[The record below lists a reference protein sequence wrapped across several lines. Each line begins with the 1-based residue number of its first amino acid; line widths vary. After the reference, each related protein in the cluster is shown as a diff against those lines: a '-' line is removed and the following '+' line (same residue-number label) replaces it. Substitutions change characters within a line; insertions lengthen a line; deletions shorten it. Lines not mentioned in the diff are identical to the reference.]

1 MVGAE
6 RPSVSESATI
16 DAWEHRSGRVASARI
31 LIVGLLVIGIA
42 AGLFVEQSR
51 SAARNRDRA
60 AADHL
65 ANAMASEVATL
76 LEQWRGEILIA
87 AQNQAFSDWSTEP
100 SLRPA
105 ARVSFESALLAIHTL
120 YPSRVGEACVID
132 RTGRELAR
140 QINAEIAAVPDL
152 SPDETGNGF
161 FTPAL
166 ELDPGEVLQHLPSRS
181 PDTGDW
187 VISVATP
194 VAVAGT
200 NEFVVHFEVPL
211 IEIRRRL
218 ADLVDGAGHARIVDH
233 SRGIVLVDTGAPAQ
247 LDSEPL
253 ALISSAPVEGVMSDR
268 FVEPDR
274 VDGVV
279 SDNEWTIQALV
290 PYSDAFSGS
299 IVAQLVG
306 LIVALGALVGLTVS
320 QAKRVSAV
328 EALRLE
334 EEQFRR
340 AFDDSP
346 IGMALMS
353 LDGTVLRVN
362 GALCTIVG
370 TDATHL
376 LGKLSSEVPGGTI
389 LQVEAAD
396 LGRLVDGRTPML
408 QREMRHE
415 RSSGTW
421 CDCRVTLSVLKPSAR
436 AQARIVAQ
444 VVDETDARM
453 LRHRLE
459 HQATHDSLTGLP
471 NRALL
476 IERTTAAL
484 ERARETRSTVALI
497 FLDLDHFKVVNDSL
511 GHEAGDELLVAVGER
526 LVEAVRSWDMVGRLG
541 GDEFVV
547 LCDPIE
553 DTAAAETVAERI
565 TLLMSRPFVVRGR
578 TLHVSASLGV
588 ALTAGGGSTTPADL
602 LREADTAAYR
612 AKERG
617 RARYELFDDAMRAR
631 AEAQLDLEDGLRN
644 ALMRD
649 ELRVHYQ
656 PIIDLASGSV
666 GGVEALV
673 RWEHPERGL
682 LLPGSFIEAAEGSG
696 LIVSLGLRV
705 LDQVCR
711 QVAVW
716 DAQLGDRAPGMV
728 TVNVSPRQL
737 IEPDFVDSVG
747 EVFEATGV
755 DPGRICLEIT
765 ENALMEDV
773 DLSLGVLAGLKAI
786 GVGLAI
792 DDFGTG
798 HSSLSYLRRFPVDV
812 VKIDQSFI
820 QDLGLDRESSSIVE
834 AVVNLAHVLGLLVV
848 AEGIETVEH
857 LAALAPLGC
866 DKAQGYYFARPMA
879 PEPLAELLV
888 MWKPHG
894 PGAELTGSVGSS
906 AQ

>member
-1 MVGAE
+1 MPEPRKSWGRE
-6 RPSVSESATI
+6 RAHSRVVFA
-16 DAWEHRSGRVASARI
+16 RSLV
-31 LIVGLLVIGIA
+31 VGLLVIGAA
-42 AGLFVEQSR
+42 AGLFAEQSR
-51 SAARNRDRA
+51 SAARDRDRA
-60 AADHL
+60 AAEHL
-65 ANAMASEVATL
+65 VNTMEREVTSL
-76 LEQWRGEILIA
+76 FEQWRGEILIA
-87 AQNQAFSDWSTEP
+87 AQNQAFLDWKNEP
-100 SLRPA
+100 SLRPR
-105 ARVSFESALLAIHTL
+105 ARASFESSLLTIHTL
-120 YPSRVGEACVID
+120 YPSQVGEACVID

-140 QINAEIAAVPDL
+140 QVDAEIAQVGDL
-152 SPDETGNGF
+152 SPDETGNAF
-161 FTPAL
+161 FAPAL
-166 ELDPGEVLQHLPSRS
+166 ALAPGQVLGDVPYRS

-194 VAVAGT
+194 VEVDGRT
-200 NEFVVHFEVPL
+200 EFVVHFEVL
-211 IEIRRRL
+211 LAEIQRRL
-218 ADLVDGAGHARIVDH
+218 TDLVDGAGQVRVVDR
-233 SRGIVLVDTGAPAQ
+233 SRGLVLVDTASAQ
-247 LDSEPL
+247 RIDSEPV
-253 ALISSAPVEGVMSDR
+253 ALSASVTIADAVMTER
-268 FVEPDR
+268 FVEPDQ
-274 VDGVV
+274 VEGVR
-279 SDNEWTIQALV
+279 SDNAWTIEAWV
-290 PYSDAFSGS
+290 PYSEAFSGS
-299 IVAQLVG
+299 IMAQLLG
-306 LIVALGALVGLTVS
+306 LIVALGALVALAVT
-320 QAKRVSAV
+320 QAKRVAAV
-328 EALRLE
+328 EALRVE
-334 EEQFRR
+334 EGQFRR

-362 GALCTIVG
+362 TALCVIVG
-370 TDATHL
+370 AEANHL
-376 LGKLSSEVPGGTI
+376 IGHLASDVPGGAI

-396 LGRLVDGRTPML
+396 LGRLIDGRSEML
-408 QREMRHE
+408 QREIHHE
-415 RSSGTW
+415 RSAGTW
-421 CDCRVTLSVLKPSAR
+421 CDCQVTLSLLKASHR
-436 AQARIVAQ
+436 APARIVAQ
-444 VVDETDARM
+444 VVDETEARV

-459 HQATHDSLTGLP
+459 HQATHDTLTGLP
-471 NRALL
+471 NRVLL
-476 IERTTAAL
+476 TERTAAAL
-484 ERARETRSTVALI
+484 ERARVVGSTVALI

-511 GHEAGDELLVAVGER
+511 GHEAGDELLVAVAER

-553 DTAAAETVAERI
+553 DTTAAETVAERI

-578 TLHVSASLGV
+578 AIYVSASLGV
-588 ALTAGGGSTTPADL
+588 ALTTGGGSTTSADL

-631 AEAQLDLEDGLRN
+631 AEAQLDLEDGLRG

-656 PIIDLASGSV
+656 PIIDLASGRV
-666 GGVEALV
+666 GGAEALV

-682 LLPGSFIEAAEGSG
+682 LLPGSFIEVAEGSG

-716 DAQLGDRAPGMV
+716 DAHLGDRAPGMV

-737 IEPDFVDSVG
+737 IEPDFVDSVR
-747 EVFEATGV
+747 EVFEATGI

-773 DLSLGVLAGLKAI
+773 DLSLGVLASLKAI

-820 QDLGLDRESSSIVE
+820 QDLGVDRESSSIVE
-834 AVVNLAHVLGLLVV
+834 AVVNLAHVLGLIVV

-866 DKAQGYYFARPMA
+866 DKAQGYYFGRPVA
-879 PEPLAELLV
+879 PDPLAALLATWEPHGPLAEL
-888 MWKPHG
+888 
-894 PGAELTGSVGSS
+894 TGVVVPV